1 MSESNPA
8 TELTASHA
16 FVLAIGEMQNPP
28 KNKRVEVPGRYSFEY
43 ADLGSIMSVV
53 KPGLAKY
60 GLCVV
65 QPIRQEGGQIIINT
79 QIIHI
84 SGTVVVEMSLA
95 ARDPVQPQAQGSLI
109 TYLRR
114 YSVCSL
120 LGIVADD
127 DDDGNAAQGQDARV
141 SDRAPKAAPA
151 QVQPLPARPLPA
163 DFLDWCKANNLKP
176 AGIDLWTTSTK
187 RGSIYEYDADRL
199 AKLVSALDG
208 KAELLGKIRG
218 AL

>member
-1 MSESNPA
+1 MPESIPA
-8 TELTASHA
+8 TELTANHA

-79 QIIHI
+79 QIIHT

-127 DDDGNAAQGQDARV
+127 DDDGNTAQGQDARV

-151 QVQPLPARPLPA
+151 PAPPPRPLPA

-176 AGIDLWTTSTK
+176 AHVDTWTRASEK
-187 RGSIYEYDADRL
+187 GSIYEYDEARL
-199 AKLVSALDG
+199 AKMVSALDG